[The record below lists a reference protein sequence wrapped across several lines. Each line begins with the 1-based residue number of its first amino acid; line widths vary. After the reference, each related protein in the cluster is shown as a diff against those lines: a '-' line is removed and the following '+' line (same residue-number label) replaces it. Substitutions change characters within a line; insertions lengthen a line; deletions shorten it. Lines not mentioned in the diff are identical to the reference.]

1 MGKIIFIVLLAAV
14 AAVAVT
20 AAAAARSNPRKI
32 RPAIGGGVFAVVVV
46 ASVLFISLTQVRQST
61 IGVVTTFGHI
71 EKDTLTEGLHV
82 LNPVSNVHEVF
93 VGVAVAKVEK
103 AQAASKD
110 LQSVHTD
117 LTMNY
122 RVDPSRVR
130 ALYAMAPSLTYE
142 SDYIQPAMFEVF
154 KAVVSRYT
162 AEQLVTERQLVSQD
176 ILSALVTKLRPY
188 GFLIQ
193 DINITA
199 FAFSEAFDQA
209 IEAKVTA
216 SQKAEQA
223 ERELQRV
230 KFEADQKIAQAE
242 GEAKAIA
249 IQAQAIKTNGGDDYL
264 RLQAINRWDGKLP
277 TYLSPHTPLPF
288 LGMAAQGDTSK

>member
-14 AAVAVT
+14 VAVAVT

-162 AEQLVTERQLVSQD
+162 AEQLVSQD

-288 LGMAAQGDTSK
+288 LGMAAQGDASK

>member
-14 AAVAVT
+14 VAVAVT

-32 RPAIGGGVFAVVVV
+32 RPAIGGGVFTVVVV

-162 AEQLVTERQLVSQD
+162 AEQLVSQD

-288 LGMAAQGDTSK
+288 LGMAAQGDASK

>member
-1 MGKIIFIVLLAAV
+1 MGKILFIVIFAGVIAV
-14 AAVAVT
+14 ALT
-20 AAAAARSNPRKI
+20 TGLAARSNPRKL
-32 RPAIGGGVFAVVVV
+32 RPSVGIAAFVGVTLAGL
-46 ASVLFISLTQVRQST
+46 LFMSLTQVRQST
-61 IGVVTTFGHI
+61 YGVVTTFGHI
-71 EKDTLTEGLHV
+71 EADTLPEGLHV
-82 LNPVSNVHEVF
+82 VSPVSNVHEVF
-93 VGVAVAKVEK
+93 VGVAVARVEK

-142 SDYIQPAMFEVF
+142 SDYVQPAMFEVF

-176 ILSALVTKLRPY
+176 ILASLEAKLKPY
-188 GFLIQ
+188 GFVIQ

-249 IQAQAIKTNGGDDYL
+249 IQAQAIKTNGGDEYL

-277 TYLSPHTPLPF
+277 TYMSPHSPMPF
-288 LGMAAQGDTSK
+288 IGLSADANK